1 MSHLARSL
9 STFLA
14 LLLTAAPAVLA
25 QSSPSPLPGVFTE
38 VLDVR
43 VVNLEVV
50 VTDKDGVP
58 VRGLGPD
65 NFILE
70 VDGEEVAVDYFT
82 EVRGGVAAEVPPSQ
96 EIAGIAEIP
105 AVVPGSPVST
115 SYLVFI
121 DELFSLP
128 PDRDAVLEALEAEL
142 PRLGPEDR
150 MAIVA
155 FNGRDLEMLSTWTNS
170 VPALTRVLKKARER
184 PTHGIQR
191 LAEQRQYNFDRLLNV
206 STQLRAGQF
215 DARAQTFFVNDLSPS
230 ERFYLDQLTE
240 HVEMSVAAA
249 TATLRSFAQPP
260 GRKVMMLYSGGWP
273 YLPVSFLTSPFNWL
287 ILESGTVQGAE
298 LFQPLTD
305 AANLLGY
312 TLYPVDVPGF
322 ADRLAEATV
331 SNAAEFSRAD
341 FGAIPQ
347 VAVADSVFQRRQELH
362 YSLHF
367 LADETGGEAFI
378 DARRLAAFEGA
389 VADTRSYYW
398 LGFTPTRGWDNQRHD
413 IDVQVR
419 TPGFKVR
426 SRAGFLD
433 SSRERDVTMAVES
446 TLLFGS
452 PPGHGNLQVAMGQP
466 SKAGRKKMQVP
477 LTVVIP
483 LDEVIFLP
491 VENGQVAEL
500 ELRVA
505 VRDDQGRGAEIP
517 VVPLVIQADSPPK
530 KGAVSRFETS
540 LKLRRYPHRAVVAIY
555 DRASGRI
562 LSATTEISPET
573 PPK

>member
-1 MSHLARSL
+1 MSCLARCL

-14 LLLTAAPAVLA
+14 LVVTGAPAVLA

-38 VLDVR
+38 VMDVR

-70 VDGEEVAVDYFT
+70 VDGEEVAIDYFT

-155 FNGRDLEMLSTWTNS
+155 FNGRDLDMLSTWTNS

-215 DARAQTFFVNDLSPS
+215 DARARMFFVNDLSPS
-230 ERFYLDQLTE
+230 ERFYVDQLTE
-240 HVEMSVAAA
+240 HVEMSIAAA

-260 GRKVMMLYSGGWP
+260 GRKVMLLYSGGWP
-273 YLPVSFLTSPFNWL
+273 YLPVAFLTYPFTWL
-287 ILESGTVQGAE
+287 ILESDTVQGAE

-322 ADRLAEATV
+322 ADRLAETTV
-331 SNAAEFSRAD
+331 SNAAEFSGRD
-341 FGAIPQ
+341 LGAIPQ
-347 VAVADSVFQRRQELH
+347 VAAADSTFLRRQELH
-362 YSLHF
+362 YSLNF
-367 LADETGGEAFI
+367 LAEETGGEAFI

-398 LGFTPTRGWDNQRHD
+398 LGFTPTRGWDNQRHA
-413 IDVQVR
+413 IDVRLR
-419 TPGFKVR
+419 TPGFRVR

-433 SSRERDVTMAVES
+433 SSRQRDVTMAVES

-452 PPGHGNLQVAMGQP
+452 PPGHGDLQVAIGKP

-491 VENGQVAEL
+491 SENGQVAEL

-505 VRDDQGRGAEIP
+505 VRDDKGRGAEIP
-517 VVPLVIQADSPPK
+517 VVPLVIQTDSPPE
-530 KGAVSRFETS
+530 KGAISRFETI
-540 LKLRRYPHRAVVAIY
+540 LKLRRHPHRAVVAIY

>member
-491 VENGQVAEL
+491 AENGQVAEL

>member
-14 LLLTAAPAVLA
+14 LLLTGAPAVLA

>member
-1 MSHLARSL
+1 MTCLARCL

-14 LLLTAAPAVLA
+14 LLVTGAPAVFA

-38 VLDVR
+38 VMDVR

-65 NFILE
+65 NFIIE
-70 VDGEEVAVDYFT
+70 VDGEEVAVDYFS
-82 EVRGGVAAEVPPSQ
+82 EVRGGVAAKVPPSQ
-96 EIAGIAEIP
+96 EVAGIAEIP

-142 PRLGPEDR
+142 PRLGAEDR

-155 FNGRDLEMLSTWTNS
+155 FNGRDLDMLSTWTNS

-184 PTHGIQR
+184 PTYGIQR

-215 DARAQTFFVNDLSPS
+215 DARSRMFFVNDLSPS
-230 ERFYLDQLTE
+230 ERFYVDQLTE
-240 HVEMSVAAA
+240 HVEMSI
-249 TATLRSFAQPP
+249 T
-260 GRKVMMLYSGGWP
+260 
-273 YLPVSFLTSPFNWL
+273 
-287 ILESGTVQGAE
+287 
-298 LFQPLTD
+298 
-305 AANLLGY
+305 ANLLGY

-322 ADRLAEATV
+322 ADRLAETTV
-331 SNAAEFSRAD
+331 LNSAEFGGRDLGGISQA
-341 FGAIPQ
+341 A
-347 VAVADSVFQRRQELH
+347 AADSTFLRRQELH

-367 LADETGGEAFI
+367 LAQETGGEAFI

-389 VADTRSYYW
+389 VSDTRSYYW
-398 LGFTPTRGWDNQRHD
+398 LGFTPTRGWDNQRHA
-413 IDVQVR
+413 IDVRMR

-433 SSRERDVTMAVES
+433 SSRQRDVTMAVES

-452 PPGHGNLQVAMGQP
+452 PPGHGSLQVAMGQP

-491 VENGQVAEL
+491 VEGGQVAEL

-505 VRDDQGRGAEIP
+505 VRDDEGRSAEIP
-517 VVPLVIQADSPPK
+517 VVPLVIQTDSPPE
-530 KGAVSRFETS
+530 KGAISRFETS
-540 LKLRRYPHRAVVAIY
+540 LKLRRRHHRAVVAIY
-555 DRASGRI
+555 DQASGRI

>member
-14 LLLTAAPAVLA
+14 LLLTGAPAVLA

-240 HVEMSVAAA
+240 HVEMSIAAA
-249 TATLRSFAQPP
+249 TVTLRSFAQPP
-260 GRKVMMLYSGGWP
+260 GRKVMLLYSGGWP
-273 YLPVSFLTSPFNWL
+273 YLPVSFLINPFNWL
-287 ILESGTVQGAE
+287 VLESDTVQGAE
-298 LFQPLTD
+298 LFQPLSD
-305 AANLLGY
+305 VANLLGY

-322 ADRLAEATV
+322 ADRLAAATV
-331 SNAAEFSRAD
+331 SGAAEFSAAD

-347 VAVADSVFQRRQELH
+347 LAAADSTFLRRQELH
-362 YSLHF
+362 YSLNF
-367 LADETGGEAFI
+367 LAGETGGEAFI
-378 DARRLAAFEGA
+378 DGRRLAAFEGA
-389 VADTRSYYW
+389 VSDTRSYYW
-398 LGFTPTRGWDNQRHD
+398 LGFNPTRGWDNQRHT
-413 IDVQVR
+413 IDVRLR

-452 PPGHGNLQVAMGQP
+452 PP
-466 SKAGRKKMQVP
+466 
-477 LTVVIP
+477 
-483 LDEVIFLP
+483 
-491 VENGQVAEL
+491 
-500 ELRVA
+500 
-505 VRDDQGRGAEIP
+505 
-517 VVPLVIQADSPPK
+517 
-530 KGAVSRFETS
+530 
-540 LKLRRYPHRAVVAIY
+540 
-555 DRASGRI
+555 
-562 LSATTEISPET
+562 
-573 PPK
+573 